1 MDFCRPAFAHTAVIE
16 ERRSMEEVKFAQRGT
31 ADESRRSLAPIAV
44 LHIPHASRQVPAEE
58 RLAIRLDDAALDR
71 ELLRMTDAYTDELFP
86 VTAVEAGRVIFPLSR
101 LVCDVER
108 FPSDDDEPM
117 AARGMG
123 VSYVSTSMGG
133 VLRVPPQAADRQIL
147 MDRWYWPHHA
157 TLERLANDV
166 AARSGVCLIVDCHS
180 FASTALPYELDQAS
194 HRADICIG
202 TDPFHT
208 PAMIR
213 DAIVPAAAEQGYSV
227 AVDAPF
233 SGALVPP
240 SAYRKDRRILSVMIE
255 VNRRL
260 YMDEHSGLKRHDFEK
275 VRATVGSMIVIAAQ
289 AAQKQAGA

>member
-1 MDFCRPAFAHTAVIE
+1 
-16 ERRSMEEVKFAQRGT
+16 
-31 ADESRRSLAPIAV
+31 
-44 LHIPHASRQVPAEE
+44 
-58 RLAIRLDDAALDR
+58 
-71 ELLRMTDAYTDELFP
+71 MTDAYTDELFP

-123 VSYVSTSMGG
+123 ISYISTSMGE
-133 VLRVPPQAADRQIL
+133 VLRVPPEASDRQIL

-166 AARSGVCLIVDCHS
+166 AARSGVCLLVDCHS
-180 FASTALPYELDQAS
+180 FASAALPYELDQTPD
-194 HRADICIG
+194 RADICIG

-208 PAMIR
+208 PATIR
-213 DAIVPAAAEQGYSV
+213 DAIVSAAAEEGYSV

-233 SGALVPP
+233 SGALVPL

-260 YMDEHSGLKRHDFEK
+260 YMDELSGLKRHDFEK
-275 VRATVGSMIVIAAQ
+275 VPGAIGRMIVRAAKAAQ
-289 AAQKQAGA
+289 EQAAASA